1 MNKKETQTRIEKLK
15 EVINYHRYLY
25 HVLNKQEISESVL
38 DSLKHELF
46 QLEEEYPEFI
56 TSDSPTQRVEGKPLS
71 GFEKVKH
78 TVPML
83 SIEDVFSLEELEKW
97 EVYLKKLIVS
107 DFQYFTELKID
118 GFAVS
123 LIYNNGV
130 FQKAATRGNGRVGDD
145 VTQNI
150 KTIESI
156 PLKLKVHSLK
166 NGLPAQIK
174 EQIETKTQKGVIE
187 VRGEV
192 YIDKKDFEEM
202 NGDLEKRGEKPF
214 SNPRNLASGTI
225 HQLDSKIVSSRRLK
239 FLAYDLVTDL
249 GQEKHSQKH
258 KILLSLGFNADR
270 GKECESLTDI
280 FSYWE
285 KVEKTRNKYPFQI
298 DGVVVNVNNNET
310 FQELGVIGK
319 SPRGV
324 RAFKFSPTEAI
335 TIVKD
340 IKIQIGRTGALTPVA
355 VLKPV
360 NIDGVMVARATL
372 HNADEIERLGVR
384 IGDTVS
390 VIRSGDVI
398 PIITK
403 VFLKLRTGKEKLFRM
418 PNKCPSCGTELIRAE
433 GDVVLRC
440 PNTNCFD
447 RRKRS
452 LHHFISKKAFDVIGL
467 GPKNINRLIE
477 EGIISNPVD
486 IFKIKKEDVLTLERF
501 GEKSADNLINSI
513 KEKKQINL
521 DRFIYSLGIRN
532 VGEETARDLAKEFG
546 SLKNLEKA
554 KYSKLEEIRDIGPI
568 VAKSIYD
575 FFNDKEN
582 LKLIDEL
589 KKEGIIINE
598 VINNNSDELKGL
610 KFVLTGK
617 LNLMSRQKAKERIR
631 ELGGSV
637 SSSISKNTDYLVIGE
652 DPGSKFQ
659 KANELGVKIIKEKEF
674 FKLF

>member
-1 MNKKETQTRIEKLK
+1 MNKNETKKRIEKLK

-46 QLEEEYPEFI
+46 QLEEEYPEFV
-56 TSDSPTQRVEGKPLS
+56 TSDSPTQRVEGKPLR

-78 TVPML
+78 AVPML
-83 SIEDVFSLEELEKW
+83 SIEDVFSMEELEKW
-97 EVYLKKLIVS
+97 EVYLKKLILS
-107 DFQYFTELKID
+107 DFQYFSELKID

-123 LIYNNGV
+123 LIYRNGI
-130 FQKAATRGNGRVGDD
+130 FQKASTRGNGRVGDD

-150 KTIESI
+150 KTVESI
-156 PLKLKVHSLK
+156 PLKLEIHSLK
-166 NGLPAQIK
+166 NILPAQIK
-174 EQIETKTQKGVIE
+174 EQIESKIQQGVIE
-187 VRGEV
+187 IRGEV

-202 NGDLEKRGEKPF
+202 NEELKKRGEKTF

-239 FLAYDLVTDL
+239 FLAYDLITDL

-258 KILLSLGFNADR
+258 EMLLSLGFNADK
-270 GKECESLTDI
+270 GKKCSSLGEV
-280 FSYWE
+280 FKYWE
-285 KVEKTRNKYPFQI
+285 KVGKERGKYPFQI
-298 DGVVVNVNNNET
+298 DGVVVNVNDSDI
-310 FQELGVIGK
+310 FQKLGVIGK

-324 RAFKFSPTEAI
+324 RAFKFSPTEAT
-335 TIVKD
+335 TIIED

-355 VLKPV
+355 VLRPV

-372 HNADEIERLGVR
+372 HNSDEIERLGVR

-390 VIRSGDVI
+390 VVRSGDVI
-398 PIITK
+398 PVITK
-403 VFLKLRTGKEKLFRM
+403 VFLKLRTGKEKKFKM
-418 PNKCPSCGTELIRAE
+418 PDKCPSCGAELVKLE

-447 RRKRS
+447 RRKRA
-452 LHHFISKKAFDVIGL
+452 LHHFISKKAFDIVGL
-467 GPKNINRLIE
+467 GPKNIDRLIE
-477 EGIISNPVD
+477 EGIISSPVD
-486 IFKIKKEDVLTLERF
+486 IFRIKKEDVLILERF
-501 GEKSADNLINSI
+501 GEKSANNLINSI

-546 SLKNLEKA
+546 SLKELEKA
-554 KYSKLEEIRDIGPI
+554 EYSKLEEIRDIGPI
-568 VAKSIYD
+568 VTKSIYD

-589 KKEGIIINE
+589 KKEGIVINE
-598 VINNNSDELKGL
+598 AIKVEPGKLEGL

-617 LNLMSRQKAKERIR
+617 LSLMSREKAKERIR

-637 SSSISKNTDYLVIGE
+637 SGSISKNTNYLVIGE
-652 DPGSKFQ
+652 EPGSKLK
-659 KANELGVKIIKEKEF
+659 KAKELGVEIIKEKDF
-674 FKLF
+674 IKLL

>member
-1 MNKKETQTRIEKLK
+1 MNKNETKKRIEKLK

-25 HVLNKQEISESVL
+25 HVLNKQEVSESVL

-46 QLEEEYPEFI
+46 QLEEEYPEFV
-56 TSDSPTQRVEGKPLS
+56 TPDSPTQRVEGKPLK
-71 GFEKVKH
+71 GFRKVEH
-78 TVPML
+78 TIPML

-97 EVYLKKLIVS
+97 EIYLKKLNVS
-107 DFQYFTELKID
+107 DFQYFSELKID

-123 LIYNNGV
+123 LIYRNGV

-156 PLKLKVHSLK
+156 PLKLKIHSLK
-166 NGLPAQIK
+166 NGLSIQIK
-174 EQIETKTQKGVIE
+174 EQIEKKITQGIIE

-202 NGDLEKRGEKPF
+202 NNELEERDEKTF

-239 FLAYDLVTDL
+239 FLAYDLITDL

-258 KILLSLGFNADR
+258 KILLSLGFNADK
-270 GKECESLTDI
+270 GKECDSLTGVFD
-280 FSYWE
+280 YWE
-285 KVEKTRNKYPFQI
+285 RVGKERDKYPFQI
-298 DGVVVNVNNNET
+298 DGVVVNVNNNEV
-310 FQELGVIGK
+310 FQKLGVIGK

-324 RAFKFSPTEAI
+324 RAFKFSPTEAT
-335 TIVKD
+335 TIVED

-360 NIDGVMVARATL
+360 NIDGVMVSRATL

-384 IGDTVS
+384 IGDTIS

-403 VFLKLRTGKEKLFRM
+403 VFLKLRTGKEKIFKM
-418 PNKCPSCGTELIRAE
+418 PVKCPSCGTELIKSE

-440 PNTNCFD
+440 PNLNCFD

-452 LHHFISKKAFDVIGL
+452 LYHFISKKAFDIIGL

-477 EGIISNPVD
+477 EGIISSPVD
-486 IFKIKKEDVLTLERF
+486 IFKIKKEDVLALERF
-501 GEKSADNLINSI
+501 GEKSVDNLINSI
-513 KEKKQINL
+513 KEKKEINL

-532 VGEETARDLAKEFG
+532 VGEETARDLAKRFG
-546 SLKNLEKA
+546 SLKELEKA
-554 KYSKLEEIRDIGPI
+554 EYSQLEEIRDIGPI
-568 VAKSIYD
+568 VTKSIYD
-575 FFNDKEN
+575 FFNNKDN
-582 LKLIDEL
+582 LKLIEDL
-589 KKEGIIINE
+589 KKEGVVINE
-598 VINNNSDELKGL
+598 TINSEPGKLEGL
-610 KFVLTGK
+610 RFVLTGK
-617 LNLMSRQKAKERIR
+617 LSLMSREKAKQKIR
-631 ELGGSV
+631 ELGGNI

-652 DPGSKFQ
+652 EPGSKFQ
-659 KANELGVKIIKEKEF
+659 KAVDLGVKIIKEEEF
-674 FKLF
+674 LKLL